1 MFVKA
6 QPAVFV
12 RVASARGRRG
22 CTNVPLKSAR
32 KPKIRRAL
40 EAAWRLAVPSSLS
53 SDFFSIANRGFAPV
67 QPWHRLRSVL
77 RFGAQIVEIAVS
89 LPHQTISAL
98 EDSMPISLTSLSIVD
113 SPVTREEGRKIL
125 ERDNHVC
132 QYCGLDGR
140 ASFENALVM
149 RVDFVVPRARKGKK
163 DPSNLVACCTPCN
176 TIKGTRVY
184 ASFDEA
190 KAFVL
195 AQRDQLRKSW
205 ESKIAR
211 PLAKAAKA

>member
-1 MFVKA
+1 
-6 QPAVFV
+6 
-12 RVASARGRRG
+12 
-22 CTNVPLKSAR
+22 
-32 KPKIRRAL
+32 
-40 EAAWRLAVPSSLS
+40 
-53 SDFFSIANRGFAPV
+53 
-67 QPWHRLRSVL
+67 
-77 RFGAQIVEIAVS
+77 VEIAVS
-89 LPHQTISAL
+89 LPLQTISAL

-125 ERDNHVC
+125 ERDNYVC

-140 ASFENALVM
+140 ASFENALAM
-149 RVDFVVPRARKGKK
+149 RVDFVVPRARKGTK

-195 AQRDQLRKSW
+195 AQRQQLRKTW
-205 ESKIAR
+205 EAKTAR